1 MDEGLFKRLLLA
13 GEDDENISDLI
24 AEGYLKVIDGKVLR
38 TKKYQTEMDEFITSK
53 KEALYRA
60 VEELGSAENIPQTM
74 EAAGI
79 TDFITF
85 IFLAEELVAEG
96 KLKKDASKNCVIA

>member
-1 MDEGLFKRLLLA
+1 MDDSLFKRLLLV

-24 AEGYLKVIDGKVLR
+24 AMGYLKVVEGKFLR
-38 TKKYQTEMDEFITSK
+38 TKKYEAEMNEFITSK

-60 VEELGSAENIPQTM
+60 IEKLGSAENIPKTM

-85 IFLAEELVAEG
+85 IFLAEELVADG
-96 KLKKDASKNCVIA
+96 RLKKDREKNCIIA

>member
-1 MDEGLFKRLLLA
+1 MDDSLFKRLLLV
-13 GEDDENISDLI
+13 GEDDGDISDLI
-24 AEGYLKVIDGKVLR
+24 AMGYLKVIEGKVLR
-38 TKKYQTEMDEFITSK
+38 TQKYQTEMEEFITSK

-60 VEELGSAENIPQTM
+60 VEELGSAENIPKTM

-96 KLKKDASKNCVIA
+96 RLKKDAVKNCVIA